1 VKTGKSSPSMIYHT
15 AAGGLTREW
24 KSMARAKFDELERG
38 IAETRAQVQEI
49 NSTQEKI
56 DERLGTVLGD
66 SQMQTIDVNIDD
78 QDFKSV
84 VENEDKLQGNIASLV
99 YGLDE
104 ITQTFGSEFKSM
116 SESTFMEKV
125 TGIFSRRRAEE
136 MKTSR
141 IRNAD
146 IRSNLNNLIEKSEV
160 IRGLLEEQLAVI
172 DDRLD
177 KSKTAQADVLDRA
190 QTTARQIEET
200 DAQLDELAPQISAI
214 DAQIADATGEAL
226 KALQADRAELA
237 NTYNEATAKK
247 QELVATQQ
255 SFERYGS
262 IYANYVESL
271 AKQKAAQQTLIS
283 KLNID
288 TEQRTIMYD
297 ALVESLRTS
306 AQQNIGHRIDDVGRE
321 TDAQAEAMITQ
332 IGISSEN
339 RIVSM
344 MEAHEIYM
352 KRTADIRQ
360 KADLANAEFARRF
373 GKIVEQVESG
383 KYVE

>member
-1 VKTGKSSPSMIYHT
+1 
-15 AAGGLTREW
+15 
-24 KSMARAKFDELERG
+24 MARAKFEELERG
-38 IAETRAQVQEI
+38 IQDTRARVEEI
-49 NSTQEKI
+49 NSTQATI
-56 DERLGTVLGD
+56 DDRLGKVLGD
-66 SQMQTIDVNIDD
+66 STMQTIDVDIND
-78 QDFKSV
+78 QDFKAV

-116 SESTFMEKV
+116 SESTFGEKF
-125 TGIFSRRRAEE
+125 TAIFSKRRAEE

-177 KSKTAQADVLDRA
+177 KSKTAQASVLERA
-190 QTTARQIEET
+190 QETARSIEET
-200 DAQLDELAPQISAI
+200 DSLLDELGPQISEI
-214 DAQIADATGEAL
+214 DAKITDSTGEAL
-226 KALQADRAELA
+226 KALQADRAEVA
-237 NTYNEATAKK
+237 NAYNEASAKK

-255 SFERYGS
+255 SFERYAA
-262 IYANYVESL
+262 IYSNYVESL

-283 KLNID
+283 KLGID

-344 MEAHEIYM
+344 MEAHDIYM
-352 KRTADIRQ
+352 QRTAAIRQ
-360 KADLANAEFARRF
+360 KADHANAEFARRF
-373 GKIVEQVESG
+373 GAIVEKVEAG

>member
-56 DERLGTVLGD
+56 DERLGTVLGE

-226 KALQADRAELA
+226 KALAGRSRRACQHVQRS
-237 NTYNEATAKK
+237 YGQEAG
-247 QELVATQQ
+247 V
-255 SFERYGS
+255 G
-262 IYANYVESL
+262 
-271 AKQKAAQQTLIS
+271 
-283 KLNID
+283 
-288 TEQRTIMYD
+288 
-297 ALVESLRTS
+297 
-306 AQQNIGHRIDDVGRE
+306 GH
-321 TDAQAEAMITQ
+321 A
-332 IGISSEN
+332 
-339 RIVSM
+339 
-344 MEAHEIYM
+344 
-352 KRTADIRQ
+352 
-360 KADLANAEFARRF
+360 AEF
-373 GKIVEQVESG
+373 
-383 KYVE
+383 

>member
-15 AAGGLTREW
+15 AVGGLTREW

-49 NSTQEKI
+49 NSTQAKI
-56 DERLGTVLGD
+56 DERLGTVLGE

-78 QDFKSV
+78 QDFKAV

>member
-1 VKTGKSSPSMIYHT
+1 
-15 AAGGLTREW
+15 
-24 KSMARAKFDELERG
+24 MARAKFDELERG

-49 NSTQEKI
+49 NSTQAKI
-56 DERLGTVLGD
+56 DDRLGTVLGD

-104 ITQTFGSEFKSM
+104 ITQTFGSEFQSM
-116 SESTFMEKV
+116 SESTFMEKL
-125 TGIFSRRRAEE
+125 TGIFSKRRSEE

-177 KSKTAQADVLDRA
+177 RSKTAQADVLDRA

-226 KALQADRAELA
+226 KAFQADRAVLA

>member
-1 VKTGKSSPSMIYHT
+1 
-15 AAGGLTREW
+15 
-24 KSMARAKFDELERG
+24 MARAKFDELERG
-38 IAETRAQVQEI
+38 IAQTRAQVETI
-49 NSTQEKI
+49 NATQATI
-56 DERLGTVLGD
+56 DARLAQVLGEAP
-66 SQMQTIDVNIDD
+66 MQAIEVDTGD
-78 QDFKSV
+78 QDFKAV
-84 VENEDKLQGNIASLV
+84 VDNETKLQGNIASLV

-104 ITQTFGSEFKSM
+104 ITQTFGAEFRSM
-116 SESTFMEKV
+116 SESTFGEKI
-125 TGIFSRRRAEE
+125 TAIFSRRRAEE
-136 MKTSR
+136 MKTAR

-146 IRSNLNNLIEKSEV
+146 IRSNLNSLIEKSEV

-177 KSKTAQADVLDRA
+177 TSKTAQASVLERA
-190 QTTARQIEET
+190 QATARAIEET
-200 DAQLDELAPQISAI
+200 DALLDELGPKISAL
-214 DAQIADATGEAL
+214 DAQVTDATGEAL
-226 KALQADRAELA
+226 KALQAERASIA
-237 NTYNEATAKK
+237 NAYNEASAKK

-255 SFERYGS
+255 SFERYAA

-283 KLNID
+283 KLAID

-344 MEAHEIYM
+344 MEAHAIYM
-352 KRTADIRQ
+352 QRTAAIRQ
-360 KADLANAEFARRF
+360 KADHANAEFTRRF
-373 GKIVEQVESG
+373 GEIVRKVEAG

>member
-1 VKTGKSSPSMIYHT
+1 
-15 AAGGLTREW
+15 
-24 KSMARAKFDELERG
+24 MARAKFDELERG
-38 IAETRAQVQEI
+38 IAQTRAQVEQI
-49 NSTQEKI
+49 NTTQAKI
-56 DERLGTVLGD
+56 DERLGTVLGE
-66 SQMQTIDVNIDD
+66 SQMQTVEVDISDE
-78 QDFKSV
+78 DFTAV
-84 VENEDKLQGNIASLV
+84 VGNEEKLQGNIASLV

-104 ITQTFGSEFKSM
+104 ITQAFGSEFKSM
-116 SESTFMEKV
+116 SESTFGEKL
-125 TGIFSRRRAEE
+125 TAIFSKRRAEE
-136 MKTSR
+136 MKTAR

-146 IRSNLNNLIEKSEV
+146 IRSNLNNLIEKSEI

-177 KSKTAQADVLDRA
+177 KSKTAQADVLSRA

-200 DAQLDELAPQISAI
+200 EAMLDDLGPQISAI
-214 DAQIADATGEAL
+214 DTKMTDATGEAL
-226 KALQADRAELA
+226 KALQAERAELA
-237 NTYNEATAKK
+237 NAYNEATARK

-283 KLNID
+283 KLTID

>member
-1 VKTGKSSPSMIYHT
+1 
-15 AAGGLTREW
+15 
-24 KSMARAKFDELERG
+24 MARAKFDELERG
-38 IAETRAQVQEI
+38 IAQTRTQVEQI
-49 NSTQEKI
+49 NSTQSTL
-56 DERLGTVLGD
+56 DERLGAVLGQN
-66 SQMQTIDVNIDD
+66 QMATIEVNISD
-78 QDFKSV
+78 QDFKAV

-116 SESTFMEKV
+116 SESTFMEKL
-125 TGIFSRRRAEE
+125 TGIFSRRRSEE

-160 IRGLLEEQLAVI
+160 IRTLLEEQLAVI

-190 QTTARQIEET
+190 QVTARTIEET
-200 DAQLDELAPQISAI
+200 DAMLDELGPKISAI
-214 DAQIADATGEAL
+214 DAQIADSSGEAL
-226 KALQADRAELA
+226 KALQGDRAELA
-237 NTYNEATAKK
+237 NAYNEAAAKK

-283 KLNID
+283 KLTID

-360 KADLANAEFARRF
+360 KADHANAEFARRF
-373 GKIVEQVESG
+373 GEIVKKVEAG